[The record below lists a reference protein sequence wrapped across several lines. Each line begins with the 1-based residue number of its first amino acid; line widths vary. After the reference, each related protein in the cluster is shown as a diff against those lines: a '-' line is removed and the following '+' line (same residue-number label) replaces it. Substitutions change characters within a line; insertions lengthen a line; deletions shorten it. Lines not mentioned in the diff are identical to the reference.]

1 MPKYLTAAVLTLLS
15 TGFLAAVQA
24 ENASV
29 SEGKPGRVLR
39 HVVLFK
45 FKDGTTPQ
53 QVDEVIDAFRALKGK
68 IDVIQDFEFGTDVST
83 ENKAAG
89 FTHCFFVTFRDEK
102 GRDAYLP
109 HPAHKAFGTLVGP
122 RLDKVLVVDYW
133 TQR

>member
-1 MPKYLTAAVLTLLS
+1 MPKYLNAAVLTLLS
-15 TGFLAAVQA
+15 TGFLAALQA
-24 ENASV
+24 ENAPA

-53 QVDEVIDAFRALKGK
+53 QIDEVIDAFRALKGK